1 MEEKKRPLL
10 SELACV
16 NSNCESYGQAGLENL
31 TVRKVYGQDRI
42 RYLRCHSCG
51 AEFSERKNTAFWN
64 TKIPES
70 RAIEVGRQIAEG
82 TSIKGTSRLTYT
94 HPDTVKRLTL
104 KFGQHA
110 QDFHEQEA
118 QQLDIDILEM
128 DERHGYVASKKQ
140 QCWDAVSIDAASKF
154 IVHVAVGPRNTDLIE
169 RLMQGSHRRLAH
181 PQDLVLMTDGEASYR
196 TLFPVIFGV
205 SYLPPVKARWVDLPT
220 PSIGFLEPLP
230 TSKSSSIVRDKS

>member
-1 MEEKKRPLL
+1 M
-10 SELACV
+10 

-64 TKIPES
+64 TKNPES

-128 DERHGYVASKKQ
+128 DERHGYVASKKA
-140 QCWDAVSIDAASKF
+140 AVLGCGI
-154 IVHVAVGPRNTDLIE
+154 H
-169 RLMQGSHRRLAH
+169 
-181 PQDLVLMTDGEASYR
+181 
-196 TLFPVIFGV
+196 
-205 SYLPPVKARWVDLPT
+205 
-220 PSIGFLEPLP
+220 
-230 TSKSSSIVRDKS
+230 